1 MADLSRKYA
10 TWESEEDR
18 RVLEWH
24 KNGWN
29 DYAIAKELRRS
40 KNAIKRRLEEH
51 ILPQKSIQSYT
62 TAYTPSYIAPQIQ
75 DVPLDG
81 LMKQASVMYQKCI
94 NNGMNPEETTKY
106 LLANRPMNSPII
118 NAKKNDTCFIA

>member
-1 MADLSRKYA
+1 MSDLSRKYA

-51 ILPQKSIQSYT
+51 ILPRKNYGQIYT
-62 TAYTPSYIAPQIQ
+62 PAYTLFTPQIQ
-75 DVPLDG
+75 DIPIQHVKTAVELDG
-81 LMKQASVMYQKCI
+81 EFILSMRDKGMSDEYIKKIMFTKAS
-94 NNGMNPEETTKY
+94 
-106 LLANRPMNSPII
+106 NSTP
-118 NAKKNDTCFIA
+118 KKNDSCFIA

>member
-24 KNGWN
+24 TNGWN
-29 DYAIAKELRRS
+29 NYAIARELRRS

-62 TAYTPSYIAPQIQ
+62 QPYTPIYTAPQIQ
-75 DVPLDG
+75 DTPIENQKTQAELDG
-81 LMKQASVMYQKCI
+81 EFILCMRA
-94 NNGMNPEETTKY
+94 NGMSDDYIKKMMFTK
-106 LLANRPMNSPII
+106 ASMPMH
-118 NAKKNDTCFIA
+118 KKNDSCFIA